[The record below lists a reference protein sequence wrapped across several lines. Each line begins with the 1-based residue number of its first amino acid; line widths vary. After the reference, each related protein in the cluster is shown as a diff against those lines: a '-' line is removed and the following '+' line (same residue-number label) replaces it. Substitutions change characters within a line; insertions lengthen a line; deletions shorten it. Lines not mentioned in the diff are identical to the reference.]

1 MNADIALL
9 FLSGSTRKASLNRK
23 LAAYALDLAKEKVG
37 EAASLDLSDY
47 PLPLYNGDLQASDG
61 IPENARKLKALFAQ
75 HQGIFIASPEYN
87 ASVSPLLKNSL
98 DWMSRIK
105 DGDERPLEVFR
116 SRVFAIG
123 SASPSMHGGAR
134 GLVAL
139 RQVLAVGLSA
149 LVLPEQLAVARA
161 HEAFDDSGQLKDE
174 SMRKALSD
182 VVSRLAVMAA
192 RFEP

>member
-1 MNADIALL
+1 MNADVKLL

-23 LAAYALDLAKEKVG
+23 LADYAMRLAQERGG
-37 EAASLDLSDY
+37 EAAYLDLSEY
-47 PLPLYNGDLQASDG
+47 TLPIYNGDLQAADG
-61 IPENARKLKALFAQ
+61 IPQNAHRLKALFAQ

-87 ASVSPLLKNSL
+87 ASVSPLLKNCL
-98 DWMSRIK
+98 DWISRIK
-105 DGDERPLEVFR
+105 HDGERPLEVFR

-134 GLVAL
+134 GLLAL

-149 LVLPEQLAVARA
+149 LVLPEQLAVSRA
-161 HEAFDDSGQLKDE
+161 NEAFDDGGQLNDE
-174 SMRKALSD
+174 VMRKALSE
-182 VVSRLAVMAA
+182 VVGRLAVMAA